1 MDACELMRDTAVKG
15 METLIQLIPG
25 SSKQPSETFYP
36 TRPQSPHA
44 EVSSPPQLSSP
55 TESHEL
61 PTRNDSS
68 VPSNSTSFISSDTD
82 GAPHSTSTGL
92 TSVKSVPVPT
102 AQNDPLDVGLA
113 HSMHECQINHHVQ
126 TTLARLPIK
135 PHIYQRQHETRVR
148 ETRKQDRQKMLQEL
162 HEIKR
167 QQGFTSNIE
176 SLESLL
182 GYEEKLR
189 KRGITP
195 SQSWSDLRATERLP
209 LRVRRR
215 SHGEERIDGHGLVS
229 FEFLKRALEKA
240 KSTLAAPPPPPLLS
254 RHERLREEARKKDEA
269 IDRFIRPPLPKVL
282 PPEIE
287 DEVDAVLHKRGVISK
302 IAREQVCDKDISRLR
317 PCQWLNDE
325 IINFY
330 GAMILSRSETFRQ
343 KPPLNGTV
351 KTKILDVHYFSSFF
365 WTKLLSEGYE
375 RARLSKWTKKFD
387 IFEKDM
393 ILIPVNH
400 DNMHWTGAAINFREK
415 RIESY
420 DSMNVPRKL
429 VFLKLRQY
437 LDSEHRNKK
446 GKPFDFTDWVD
457 YDPEDTPQQ
466 ENGYDCGV
474 FTCQFLESLS
484 RGEQG
489 FKFSQ
494 RDMAYL
500 RRRMIWEIAH
510 AKFLGWQ

>member
-1 MDACELMRDTAVKG
+1 MNPRKRKAPDSLLPTHRPPKHPRRHLRADWCNLFMDACELMRDTAVKG

-25 SSKQPSETFYP
+25 SSKQPSETLYP
-36 TRPQSPHA
+36 TRPKSPHA

-55 TESHEL
+55 TESQEL
-61 PTRNDSS
+61 PARNDSS

-82 GAPHSTSTGL
+82 GAPLFHFNWPHLRQICPGPNGSERSAGCRACTLNARMSNKP
-92 TSVKSVPVPT
+92 SRS
-102 AQNDPLDVGLA
+102 DHVGTPP
-113 HSMHECQINHHVQ
+113 N
-126 TTLARLPIK
+126 K

-167 QQGFTSNIE
+167 QQAGKDLPRISNLWNPCSDTKKSSE
-176 SLESLL
+176 SAELL
-182 GYEEKLR
+182 TCAQRSDY
-189 KRGITP
+189 P
-195 SQSWSDLRATERLP
+195 SAPAGAHTA
-209 LRVRRR
+209 
-215 SHGEERIDGHGLVS
+215 
-229 FEFLKRALEKA
+229 KNAL
-240 KSTLAAPPPPPLLS
+240 TDTVPPAPPLLS

-302 IAREQVCDKDISRLR
+302 IAREQ
-317 PCQWLNDE
+317 
-325 IINFY
+325 
-330 GAMILSRSETFRQ
+330 
-343 KPPLNGTV
+343 
-351 KTKILDVHYFSSFF
+351 TKILDVHYFSSFF

-375 RARLSKWTKKFD
+375 RARLSKWTKKLVKFD

-420 DSMNVPRKL
+420 DSMNVTRKL

-446 GKPFDFTDWVD
+446 GKPFDFTDWID

-510 AKFLGWQ
+510 AKFLSWQ

>member
-1 MDACELMRDTAVKG
+1 M
-15 METLIQLIPG
+15 
-25 SSKQPSETFYP
+25 
-36 TRPQSPHA
+36 
-44 EVSSPPQLSSP
+44 
-55 TESHEL
+55 
-61 PTRNDSS
+61 
-68 VPSNSTSFISSDTD
+68 
-82 GAPHSTSTGL
+82 
-92 TSVKSVPVPT
+92 
-102 AQNDPLDVGLA
+102 AQRDPLDVGLA

-148 ETRKQDRQKMLQEL
+148 ETRKQDRQQMLEQL

-195 SQSWSDLRATERLP
+195 SQSWSDLREKERLP
-209 LRVRRR
+209 VRVRRR
-215 SHGEERIDGHGLVS
+215 SHGEERIDGHGFVS

-269 IDRFIRPPLPKVL
+269 IVRFLRPPLPKVL

-287 DEVDAVLHKRGVISK
+287 DEVDAVLHKRGIISK

-330 GAMILSRSETFRQ
+330 GAMILSRSEASRQ
-343 KPPLNGTV
+343 KPPLNGIK

-365 WTKLLSEGYE
+365 WSKLLSEGYE

-393 ILIPVNH
+393 ILIPINH

-494 RDMAYL
+494 CDMTYL

-510 AKFLGWQ
+510 AKFLDRQ